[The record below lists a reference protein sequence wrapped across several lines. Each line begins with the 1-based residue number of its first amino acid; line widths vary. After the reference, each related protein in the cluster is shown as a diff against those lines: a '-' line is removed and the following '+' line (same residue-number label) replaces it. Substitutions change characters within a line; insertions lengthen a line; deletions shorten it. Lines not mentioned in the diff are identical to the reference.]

1 MLLSQVVQF
10 VVLISLESSEAN
22 ATLLLETE
30 EVKQTIRQLNHKVR
44 SSTKVTLNSHDDH
57 LGVLPMSSS
66 LLTLVSNVVLTGLN
80 IK

>member
-44 SSTKVTLNSHDDH
+44 SSTKVTLNS
-57 LGVLPMSSS
+57 
-66 LLTLVSNVVLTGLN
+66 LTIV
-80 IK
+80 